1 MEMGHGRAGD
11 RTLGFFAVKAGLRV
25 LLAGALAAG
34 LAGCSSIGGFTGAAA
49 GIATGAATT
58 NPAVGIAV
66 GVGVQAATDAVV
78 AKVFRDMQHDEQAL
92 IAASAG
98 AMQVGERRA
107 WAVHHTFSFGDEH
120 GEVMVLREIPNA
132 LAPCREV
139 ALSVAGGK
147 KDAPTSQ
154 WFVTQVC
161 QAGEAWA
168 WAGAEPAVER
178 WGTLQ

>member
-1 MEMGHGRAGD
+1 LTCA
-11 RTLGFFAVKAGLRV
+11 A
-25 LLAGALAAG
+25 AGA
-34 LAGCSSIGGFTGAAA
+34 LAGCSSIGGFAGAAA

-78 AKVFRDMQHDEQAL
+78 QKVFRDMQHDEQAL

-98 AMQVGERRA
+98 AMRPGERRA
-107 WAVHHTFSFGDEH
+107 WSIHHTFSFGDEN
-120 GEVMVLREIPNA
+120 GELMVLRDIPNA

-139 ALSVAGGK
+139 ALSVITGK
-147 KDAPTSQ
+147 KEAPKSQ
-154 WFVTQVC
+154 WFVTQIC
-161 QAGEAWA
+161 RSGEEWA